1 MGTIFPMA
9 SLATR
14 LGLVKKR
21 QKEARR
27 AVEQGHRDCVPSA
40 DQGALRIP
48 AFLAK
53 PAPLSPLQRHNRR
66 RKRAATQKAETLRL
80 KGDVTV
86 LAAVKNLQK
95 GIRDSVALIDRIP
108 KDERGRLR
116 IHDVIE
122 GVEKSTSFR
131 KASSAFR
138 YFTSKERR
146 ALSATT
152 QKYRVA
158 AKRLSVSVTAAWNLW
173 DATLA
178 EYKRVELIGSTTK
191 ARGLL

>member
-1 MGTIFPMA
+1 
-9 SLATR
+9 
-14 LGLVKKR
+14 
-21 QKEARR
+21 
-27 AVEQGHRDCVPSA
+27 
-40 DQGALRIP
+40 
-48 AFLAK
+48 
-53 PAPLSPLQRHNRR
+53 
-66 RKRAATQKAETLRL
+66 L

-86 LAAVKNLQK
+86 LAAVKDLQK
-95 GIRDSVALIDRIP
+95 GIRDSVILIDRIP

-122 GVEKSTSFR
+122 GVDESTSSR

-146 ALSATT
+146 ALSTTT

-158 AKRLSVSVTAAWNLW
+158 AKRLNVSVTAAWKLW

-178 EYKRVELIGSTTK
+178 EYKRAELIGSTK